1 MPDKRKHARI
11 KTQDL
16 YAVLAQP
23 PGRTTGIVKNISYGG
38 ALVQTHDKPA
48 SRAMELL
55 IKIPP
60 YKVPLLATGKVVW
73 FDEQEHTLGFKFHST
88 NKDIENVVDA
98 CAESQRRFE
107 AQKFLKSRPAPKKS
121 WWRRG

>member
-16 YAVLAQP
+16 YAVLAQSA
-23 PGRTTGIVKNISYGG
+23 GRTTGIVKNISCGG
-38 ALVQTHDKPA
+38 ALVQTHDKPMPN
-48 SRAMELL
+48 AMELL

-60 YKVPLLATGKVVW
+60 YKVPLLATGEVAW
-73 FDEQEHTLGFKFHST
+73 IDEQEHTVGFKFHST
-88 NKDIENVVDA
+88 NKDIENVVDT
-98 CAESQRRFE
+98 CAEFQQRFE